1 MGKPGTKIR
10 SKAPQIRTSPAPKAD
25 AANQTQI
32 KPYSNLQQHHIVANK
47 MLVVNNSGAMTTMTQ
62 GSPMTAD
69 KVQQIVNQQNKQSP
83 QQQATQQVLMQ
94 QAIQQQQQQT
104 MQQYQLQQ
112 GQQPQHIQ
120 PKPMMSTFC

>member
-1 MGKPGTKIR
+1 MSKPGTKIR

-32 KPYSNLQQHHIVANK
+32 KPYTNLQQHHIVSNK
-47 MLVVNNSGAMTTMTQ
+47 MLVVNNSGAMTTMTP
-62 GSPMTAD
+62 GSPMTAE
-69 KVQQIVNQQNKQSP
+69 KVQQLANQAKNQV
-83 QQQATQQVLMQ
+83 QQQTQQVLMQQ

-120 PKPMMSTFC
+120 PKPMMST